1 MQVHRGFSLYRMED
15 RRCGRPAR
23 ILGGRGCE
31 GFQDPSVQSKEEAGA
46 GTPPRD
52 TDLRDITCAVS
63 INEILVAVARKSKIS
78 SVDLISPCREQDLVV
93 WRLVLYGLCRE
104 LTYASYAKIG
114 RILGKRDHS
123 TIVKGLKRLAEMRAN
138 DPAIDAAYINLSQQ
152 LSKA

>member
-1 MQVHRGFSLYRMED
+1 MQVHRGFSIHRVED
-15 RRCGRPAR
+15 RRHGRPTG
-23 ILGGRGCE
+23 IQSGRGCE
-31 GFQDPSVQSKEEAGA
+31 GLQDASVQSQEEAGA
-46 GTPPRD
+46 GTPPRN
-52 TDLRDITCAVS
+52 TDLRDITVAVS

-93 WRLVLYGLCRE
+93 WRLVAYGLCRE

-123 TIVKGLKRLAEMRAN
+123 TIMKGLKRLAEMRAN

>member
-1 MQVHRGFSLYRMED
+1 MQVHRGFSIHRVED
-15 RRCGRPAR
+15 RRHGRPTG
-23 ILGGRGCE
+23 IQSGRGCE
-31 GFQDPSVQSKEEAGA
+31 GLQDASVQSQEEAGA
-46 GTPPRD
+46 GTPPRN
-52 TDLRDITCAVS
+52 TDLRDITVAVS

-78 SVDLISPCREQDLVV
+78 SVDLISACREQDLVV
-93 WRLVLYGLCRE
+93 WRLVAYGLCRE

-123 TIVKGLKRLAEMRAN
+123 TIMKGLKRLAEMRAN

>member
-31 GFQDPSVQSKEEAGA
+31 GFQDASVQSQEEAGA
-46 GTPPRD
+46 GTAPRN

-63 INEILVAVARKSKIS
+63 INEILVAVARKSGIA
-78 SVDLISPCREQDLVV
+78 SVDLVSPCREQDLVV
-93 WRLVLYGLCRE
+93 WRLVAYGLCRE

-123 TIVKGLKRLAEMRAN
+123 TIMKGLKRLKEMRAN

>member
-1 MQVHRGFSLYRMED
+1 MQVHRGLSVHRVED
-15 RRCGRPAR
+15 RRYGRPAG
-23 ILGGRGCE
+23 ILGNRGCE
-31 GFQDPSVQSKEEAGA
+31 RLQDASVQSQEEAGA
-46 GTPPRD
+46 GTPPRN